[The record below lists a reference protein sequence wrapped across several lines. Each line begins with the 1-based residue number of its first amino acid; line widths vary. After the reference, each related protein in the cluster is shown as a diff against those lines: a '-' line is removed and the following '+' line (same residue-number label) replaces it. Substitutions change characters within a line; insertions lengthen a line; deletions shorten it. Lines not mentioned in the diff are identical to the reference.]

1 MRQHKLAAI
10 ACLWVL
16 VVCGTART
24 LPHDQELNQ
33 LDTSPEN
40 DAYQAAHNESNAQT
54 KIKLLDNF
62 AAKYPDS
69 ALLPQIYRDYY
80 LTYFT
85 SGNYPHVIDYAD
97 KLVAL
102 GDKLDVDSRMLALVS
117 REVAYSAS
125 CSDPALRTP
134 EAYAKARDAGREGLQ
149 MLGQWQ
155 KPGNLTDEQ
164 FAAEKKSFQ
173 IILNDVAGM
182 AESGLAGSAV
192 NCMVSTPAPNRTSSP
207 ARTPYDRSNFD
218 RMINDIK
225 EQERQSPRVR

>member
-1 MRQHKLAAI
+1 MRQHKFTAI
-10 ACLWVL
+10 ACFGVL
-16 VVCGTART
+16 VVCCTART
-24 LPHDQELNQ
+24 APQDQQQNQ
-33 LDTSPEN
+33 LDTSAEYN
-40 DAYQAAHNESNAQT
+40 AYQAAHNENDAQT

-62 AAKYPDS
+62 ATKYPDS
-69 ALLPQIYRDYY
+69 GLRLQIYRDYY
-80 LTYFT
+80 LTYF
-85 SGNYPHVIDYAD
+85 SMRNYPPVIDYAD

-102 GDKLDVDSRMLALVS
+102 GDKVDVDSRILALVS

-134 EAYAKARDAGREGLQ
+134 EAYAKARDAGRQGLQ
-149 MLGQWQ
+149 MFGQWQ
-155 KPGNLTDEQ
+155 KPENLTDEQ
-164 FAAEKKSFQ
+164 FAAEKKSFE
-173 IILNDVAGM
+173 IILHDVAGM

-192 NCMVSTPAPNRTSSP
+192 NCMVPTPNPNSTSSP